1 MNKLFYFKTCYG
13 DQYNMVFL
21 KKEMKTFHIHIKGVV
36 QGVGFRPFV
45 YKQAKEN
52 NLKGWVNN
60 TTDGVHIQ
68 INTDL
73 TSANSFL
80 QELLNNLPP
89 LAVVTSSNIN
99 ETDLQDYDGFEIIQ
113 SESNAKP
120 NLLLTPDV
128 AMCKDCR
135 NELYHPENR
144 RLQYPFITCTNCGPR
159 FSIIK
164 KLPYDRVNTTMT
176 TFEMCDVCREEY
188 NNPME
193 RRHFSQTNSCPDCAI
208 EMQLYEN
215 NQWTKNFTDLD
226 YIVEK
231 WKEGKIVAIKGIG
244 GFLLTCDAT
253 SLEAVNTLRKRKRR
267 PSKPFALM
275 YPDCMVI
282 NKDIILK
289 KDEKKELESIYAP
302 IVLLP
307 VRPISER
314 KNNLALEAINKGLSR
329 IGIMLPYTPLYD
341 LLLQKFNHPIIAT
354 SGNITDST
362 IIFEDEKAVGELS
375 KIADIILLN
384 NREIV
389 VPQDDGVIQFS
400 EKNRQKITLRRS
412 RGKAPVYINAE
423 LILPENTVFA
433 AGSML
438 KSVFGLISS
447 QNIYISQ
454 YLGNTESFDAQL
466 NYEKTFRHFQQIL
479 KADIDT
485 VIVDKHPDYFSTRFA
500 KKLAGKNRAKVY
512 ELQHHV
518 AHLFSVI
525 GENNLLYC
533 EGKVLGVI
541 WDGTGLGD
549 DGNIWGGEFFVYEKG
564 EVERAFHLDEFD
576 FILGDKMPKEPR
588 ISALAIANDIEGS
601 EKYLK
606 RKFTNIE
613 WKIYQKMLGKEGNL
627 KSTSMGRLFDAVSSV
642 LSGCDVH
649 RFEAEASM
657 RLENLATD
665 YYYNNKMTLA
675 DSYLKENNVPRN
687 FVKYLF
693 EKIFHDLDIGV
704 TKEIIAAKFHLS
716 LVDYI
721 IRVANRLNISSI
733 AFSGGVFQNAL
744 LVDMI
749 NDFMQGKFDLYFQN
763 EFSPNDEGIPFGQ
776 LMYLAG
782 NKIKHSI

>member
-1 MNKLFYFKTCYG
+1 
-13 DQYNMVFL
+13 
-21 KKEMKTFHIHIKGVV
+21 MKSFHIHIKGVV

-45 YKQAKEN
+45 YRHAKEN

-68 INTDL
+68 INTDA

-80 QELLNNLPP
+80 QELLENLPP
-89 LAVVTSSNIN
+89 LAIVTSSNIK
-99 ETDLQDYDGFEIIQ
+99 ETELQDHNGFEIIQ
-113 SESNAKP
+113 SKSNARP

-128 AMCKDCR
+128 ALCKDCKR
-135 NELYHPENR
+135 ELYHPNNR
-144 RLQYPFITCTNCGPR
+144 RHLYPFITCTNCGPR
-159 FSIIK
+159 YSIIK
-164 KLPYDRVNTTMT
+164 KLPYDRVTTTMA
-176 TFEMCDVCREEY
+176 TFEMCDVCWEEY

-193 RRHFSQTNSCPDCAI
+193 RRHFSQTNSCPECAI

-231 WKEGKIVAIKGIG
+231 WREGKIVAIKGIG

-253 SLEAVNTLRKRKRR
+253 NADAVNTLRKRKRR
-267 PSKPFALM
+267 PSKPLALM
-275 YPDCMVI
+275 YPDCKTI
-282 NKDIILK
+282 DEDAILK
-289 KDEKKELESIYAP
+289 ADEKKELESIYAP

-307 VRPISER
+307 VRPLLEK
-314 KNNLALEAINKGLSR
+314 KNNLAAEAINKGLSR
-329 IGIMLPYTPLYD
+329 IGVMLPYTPLYD
-341 LLLQKFNHPIIAT
+341 LLLQKFNGPVVAT

-362 IIFEDEKAVGELS
+362 IIFEDEKAIEELS
-375 KIADIILLN
+375 GIADVILLN
-384 NREIV
+384 NRKIV

-412 RGKAPVYINAE
+412 RGKAPIYINPK
-423 LILPENTVFA
+423 LRLSENTVFA

-438 KSVFGLISS
+438 KSVFGLMSN

-479 KADIDT
+479 EADIDT

-500 KKLAGKNRAKVY
+500 KDVAEKNRAKVY

-518 AHLFSVI
+518 AHLYSAL
-525 GENNLLYC
+525 GENDLLFC
-533 EGKVLGVI
+533 EDKILGVI

-549 DGNIWGGEFFVYEKG
+549 DGNIWGGEFFVYDKG
-564 EVERAFHLDEFD
+564 NVERAFHLDEFD
-576 FILGDKMPKEPR
+576 FILGDKMPREPR
-588 ISALAIANDIEGS
+588 ISAMSIAWNVEGS

-606 RKFTNIE
+606 GKFTDPE

-627 KSTSMGRLFDAVSSV
+627 KCTSMGRLFDAVSSI
-642 LSGCDVH
+642 LLNCDVH

-657 RLENLATD
+657 RLENLASK
-665 YYYNNKMTLA
+665 YYYNNKMTIA
-675 DSYLKENNVPRN
+675 DTYLKENNIPQN

-693 EKIFHDLDIGV
+693 KEIFHDLDTGV
-704 TKEIIAAKFHLS
+704 AKEIIAAKFHLS

-721 IRVANRLNISSI
+721 VRVANDLNINKLV
-733 AFSGGVFQNAL
+733 FSGGVFQNAL

-776 LMYLAG
+776 LMYFART
-782 NKIKHSI
+782 KTK

>member
-1 MNKLFYFKTCYG
+1 
-13 DQYNMVFL
+13 MVFL
-21 KKEMKTFHIHIKGVV
+21 KKEMKTFHIHIQGVV

-45 YKQAKEN
+45 YKQAKKN

-60 TTDGVHIQ
+60 TTDGVHIH
-68 INTDL
+68 INADV
-73 TSANSFL
+73 TSANNFL
-80 QELLNNLPP
+80 EILLNNLPP
-89 LAVVTSSNIN
+89 LAIVTSFNIK
-99 ETDLQDYDGFEIIQ
+99 EVDLHEYNDFEIIQ
-113 SESNAKP
+113 SESDAKP

-128 AMCKDCR
+128 AMCKDCKS
-135 NELYHPENR
+135 ELYHTKNR
-144 RLQYPFITCTNCGPR
+144 RYQYSFITCTNCGPR
-159 FSIIK
+159 YSIIK
-164 KLPYDRVNTTMT
+164 KLPYDRITTTMA
-176 TFEMCDVCREEY
+176 TFKMCDVCLEEY

-215 NQWTKNFTDLD
+215 NHWIKNFTDLD
-226 YIVEK
+226 YIVER
-231 WKEGKIVAIKGIG
+231 WREGKIVAIKGIG

-253 SLEAVNTLRKRKRR
+253 SPEAVNTLRRRKRR
-267 PSKPFALM
+267 PFKPLALM
-275 YPDCMVI
+275 YPDCTAI
-282 NKDIILK
+282 NDDAILK
-289 KDEKKELESIYAP
+289 EDEKKELESIYAP

-307 VRPISER
+307 VRPASER

-329 IGIMLPYTPLYD
+329 IGVMLPYTPLYD
-341 LLLQKFNHPIIAT
+341 LLLHEFNHPIIAT

-362 IIFEDEKAVGELS
+362 IIFEDGKAVGELS
-375 KIADIILLN
+375 EIADIILLN

-400 EKNRQKITLRRS
+400 ENSRQKITLRRS
-412 RGKAPVYINAE
+412 RGKAPVYINAK
-423 LILPENTVFA
+423 LKLPESTVFA

-438 KSVFGLISS
+438 KSVFGLINSK
-447 QNIYISQ
+447 NIYISQ

-479 KADIDT
+479 AADIDT

-500 KKLAGKNRAKVY
+500 KELANNKKVEVH

-525 GENNLLYC
+525 GENNLLQC
-533 EGKVLGVI
+533 EDKILGVI

-588 ISALAIANDIEGS
+588 ISALAIAHDIEGS

-606 RKFTNIE
+606 GKFTNPE
-613 WKIYQKMLGKEGNL
+613 WRIYQKMLNKKGNL
-627 KSTSMGRLFDAVSSV
+627 KCTSMGRLFDAVSSI
-642 LSGCDVH
+642 LLDCDVH

-657 RLENLATD
+657 RLENLASK
-665 YYYNNKMTLA
+665 YYYNNKMTLT
-675 DSYLKENNVPRN
+675 DSYLKDNNVPRN

-693 EKIFHDLDIGV
+693 KEIFRDLDNGV
-704 TKEIIAAKFHLS
+704 GKEIIAAKFHLS

-721 IRVANRLNISSI
+721 IRVANMLNINRI
-733 AFSGGVFQNAL
+733 VFSGGVFQNVL

-749 NDFMQGKFDLYFQN
+749 NRFMHEKSDLYFQN

-776 LMYLAG
+776 LMYLAK
-782 NKIKHSI
+782 NKLKT

>member
-1 MNKLFYFKTCYG
+1 
-13 DQYNMVFL
+13 
-21 KKEMKTFHIHIKGVV
+21 MKSFHIHIKGVV

-45 YKQAKEN
+45 YRHAKEN

-68 INTDL
+68 INTDA

-80 QELLNNLPP
+80 QELLENLPP
-89 LAVVTSSNIN
+89 LAIVTSSNIK
-99 ETDLQDYDGFEIIQ
+99 ETELQEHNGFEIIQ
-113 SESNAKP
+113 SKSNARP

-128 AMCKDCR
+128 ALCKDCKR
-135 NELYHPENR
+135 ELYHPNNR
-144 RLQYPFITCTNCGPR
+144 RHLYPFITCTNCGPR
-159 FSIIK
+159 YSIIK
-164 KLPYDRVNTTMT
+164 KLPYDRVTTTMA
-176 TFEMCDVCREEY
+176 TFEMCDVCWEEY

-215 NQWTKNFTDLD
+215 NQWTKKFTDLD

-231 WKEGKIVAIKGIG
+231 WREGKIVAIKGIG

-253 SLEAVNTLRKRKRR
+253 NADAVNTLRKRKRR
-267 PSKPFALM
+267 PSKPLALM
-275 YPDCMVI
+275 YPDCKTI
-282 NKDIILK
+282 DEDAILEA
-289 KDEKKELESIYAP
+289 DEKKELESIYAP

-307 VRPISER
+307 VRPLLEK
-314 KNNLALEAINKGLSR
+314 KNNLATEAINKGLSR
-329 IGIMLPYTPLYD
+329 IGVMLPYTPLYD
-341 LLLQKFNHPIIAT
+341 LLLQKFNGPVVAT

-362 IIFEDEKAVGELS
+362 IIFEDEKAVEELS
-375 KIADIILLN
+375 GIADVILLN
-384 NREIV
+384 NRKIV

-412 RGKAPVYINAE
+412 RGKAPIYINPK
-423 LILPENTVFA
+423 LRLSENTVFA

-438 KSVFGLISS
+438 KSVFGLMSN

-479 KADIDT
+479 EADIDT

-500 KKLAGKNRAKVY
+500 KDVAEKNRAKVY

-518 AHLFSVI
+518 AHLYSAL
-525 GENNLLYC
+525 GENDLLFC
-533 EGKVLGVI
+533 EDKILGVI

-549 DGNIWGGEFFVYEKG
+549 DGNIWGGEFFVYDEG
-564 EVERAFHLDEFD
+564 NVERAFHLDEFD
-576 FILGDKMPKEPR
+576 FILGDKMPREPR
-588 ISALAIANDIEGS
+588 ISAMSIAWNVEGS

-606 RKFTNIE
+606 GKFTDPE

-627 KSTSMGRLFDAVSSV
+627 KCTSMGRLFDAVSSI
-642 LSGCDVH
+642 LLNCDVH

-657 RLENLATD
+657 RLENLASK
-665 YYYNNKMTLA
+665 YYYNNKMTIA
-675 DSYLKENNVPRN
+675 DTYLKENNIPQN

-693 EKIFHDLDIGV
+693 KEIFHDLDTGV
-704 TKEIIAAKFHLS
+704 AKEIIAAKFHLS

-721 IRVANRLNISSI
+721 VRVANDLNINKLV
-733 AFSGGVFQNAL
+733 FSGGVFQNAL

-776 LMYLAG
+776 LMYFART
-782 NKIKHSI
+782 KTK